1 MQQGHDKVVSLLLSH
16 DSRGKARLP
25 ALRKISL
32 HILQIKAK
40 LINFVCGSVDIAAK
54 KNDLSAAG
62 LLLMS
67 SPTPDLTSKS
77 NFTPLHIAAHYGNA
91 QVATLLL
98 DKGADVNFRA
108 KHQITPLHVAAKWG
122 KTAVAGLLIERG
134 ADVGGK
140 TRDGLTPLVSIEHMG
155 GRVAKWKGTI
165 IH

>member
-1 MQQGHDKVVSLLLSH
+1 MT
-16 DSRGKARLP
+16 
-25 ALRKISL
+25 
-32 HILQIKAK
+32 
-40 LINFVCGSVDIAAK
+40 DIAAK

-122 KTAVAGLLIERG
+122 KSAVAGLLIERG

-140 TRDGLTPLVSIEHMG
+140 TRDGLTPLVRE
-155 GRVAKWKGTI
+155 GTDEVNEKKMEI
-165 IH
+165 LFILCSSTVHQDPVMNSW